1 MRDEGGEV
9 LKVYVIYSKSDVPL
23 DEMSYNFGVFNLIQ
37 NNMNSIPVLKALLF
51 FLCGNEP
58 VGCSGLDRILCCYL
72 IVFATAVIRP
82 DSVAR

>member
-9 LKVYVIYSKSDVPL
+9 LKVYVIYSKSDTPL

-51 FLCGNEP
+51 FLT
-58 VGCSGLDRILCCYL
+58 VRSR
-72 IVFATAVIRP
+72 
-82 DSVAR
+82 